1 MSSITLST
9 AAAATT
15 SSTAAATAASM
26 LASGLASVGAPTAV
40 RRTAAPA
47 PRRTTPRRT
56 AAFRARVGA
65 AVYDPFL
72 ARGERLGMERRR
84 AALLAT
90 ARGRVLEIGAGTG
103 LNLAHYRADVEL
115 VLTEPVAP
123 MADRARARLAASGR
137 TATVLEAPA
146 EDLPVATASV
156 DTVVSTMVLCTVR
169 DVESALSEVA
179 RVLRPGGRLL
189 FVEHVHAT
197 GTALGRWQTRLA
209 GPWASLAGN
218 CRCDRDL
225 LAAITSRFDVRT
237 LHRAE
242 WTGMPGLVRPL
253 VVGSATPTSAAT
265 HGAWAHHVAASH
277 PRTTH
282 DDGAGRA
289 TSSDAHPG
297 ASAQAVGA
305 GRASR

>member
-47 PRRTTPRRT
+47 PGRTTPRRT
-56 AAFRARVGA
+56 AALRARVGA

-189 FVEHVHAT
+189 FVEHVHAA

-209 GPWASLAGN
+209 GPWALWAGN

-253 VVGSATPTSAAT
+253 VVGSATPTSAAA
-265 HGAWAHHVAASH
+265 HGAWAHHVAAH
-277 PRTTH
+277 H
-282 DDGAGRA
+282 GAAHHVEAHSVG
-289 TSSDAHPG
+289 AHPV
-297 ASAQAVGA
+297 APQAVGA